1 MSVKIFLSAVSKE
14 FGLYRDALRR
24 ELNCPHLVEIV
35 IQEDFK
41 ELGVKTLDK
50 LDVLIAGC
58 DAVIHLVGG
67 MTGDPPSE
75 TERLSLLRDNLE
87 LPQRLPELGKALSAG
102 EAISYTQW
110 EAWLA
115 DHRRK
120 PLVVAVAA
128 EALASGTPE
137 SKAAQARHLERLK
150 ASGHF
155 PDRPFTSVEDLA
167 YLLSKSQIVIK
178 LLAKA
183 RAEKM
188 LEAPPRRPR
197 NLPFASLGPLFK
209 GREEIMAELHAAL
222 KSVSGVAVAGKALHG
237 LGGVGKTRL
246 AIEYAH
252 AHAAEYSA
260 LLFLNAESSSSLDRS
275 LAALAGPEV
284 LDLPEKDA
292 AADSVK
298 ISAALKW
305 LDEHPVW
312 LLILDNADDSEAVAA
327 VAKLLA
333 RLKGGHALVTGRAT
347 KFPAALKKFELGVLA
362 EDAAVAFL
370 LERTDGARVS
380 RPDDAEQART
390 LARELGGLALALEQ
404 AGAYV
409 ANEQTS
415 FAAYLK
421 LWREAREEALEWFDA
436 TLSQYHADRP
446 NERGLATTWEVS
458 VKKLGPDGLRL
469 LERLAFLAPEPL
481 PNFLLDVAAPE
492 APQDFDAHKGRS
504 DLLGFSLISKAEI
517 ETAKTTTEA
526 FVTHRLV
533 QDFARRRM
541 QEPHRRERLREALG
555 WVDAAFVGQADDV
568 RSWPRLDPLAP
579 HALAA
584 AQAGDDGGIPEP
596 TARLYGQL
604 DELFDAK
611 ARYAEAERC
620 SRRALA
626 IIERSCG
633 PDDPK
638 LAIRL
643 NNLAEL
649 LRKTNRLAEAE
660 PLYRRALSI
669 DEASLGPDHPDV
681 ARDLNNLAVL
691 LKATNRLAEAEP
703 LYRRALSIDEASLG
717 PDHPNVAIRLNNLA
731 ELLRETN
738 RLAEAEPVYRRALTI
753 DEANYGPDHPKVAI
767 RLNNL
772 AELLRATKR
781 LAEAEPLY
789 RRALAIWETS
799 LGPDHPNAA
808 SAVNNLALVL
818 HATNRLAEAEPLY
831 RQALSIDEAS
841 FGPDHPK
848 VAIRLNNLATLL
860 RATNRMR
867 QAEPLSRRAVEI
879 LLAFTAQTG
888 HRHPQLHLF
897 LDSHF
902 LILRDAGRST
912 EGAQGEIAAL
922 LEEHGVALD

>member
-1 MSVKIFLSAVSKE
+1 M
-14 FGLYRDALRR
+14 
-24 ELNCPHLVEIV
+24 
-35 IQEDFK
+35 
-41 ELGVKTLDK
+41 
-50 LDVLIAGC
+50 
-58 DAVIHLVGG
+58 
-67 MTGDPPSE
+67 
-75 TERLSLLRDNLE
+75 
-87 LPQRLPELGKALSAG
+87 
-102 EAISYTQW
+102 
-110 EAWLA
+110 
-115 DHRRK
+115 
-120 PLVVAVAA
+120 
-128 EALASGTPE
+128 
-137 SKAAQARHLERLK
+137 
-150 ASGHF
+150 
-155 PDRPFTSVEDLA
+155 
-167 YLLSKSQIVIK
+167 
-178 LLAKA
+178 
-183 RAEKM
+183 
-188 LEAPPRRPR
+188 
-197 NLPFASLGPLFK
+197 
-209 GREEIMAELHAAL
+209 
-222 KSVSGVAVAGKALHG
+222 
-237 LGGVGKTRL
+237 
-246 AIEYAH
+246 
-252 AHAAEYSA
+252 
-260 LLFLNAESSSSLDRS
+260 
-275 LAALAGPEV
+275 
-284 LDLPEKDA
+284 
-292 AADSVK
+292 
-298 ISAALKW
+298 LKW

-922 LEEHGVALD
+922 LAKHGVAPVWAPPA